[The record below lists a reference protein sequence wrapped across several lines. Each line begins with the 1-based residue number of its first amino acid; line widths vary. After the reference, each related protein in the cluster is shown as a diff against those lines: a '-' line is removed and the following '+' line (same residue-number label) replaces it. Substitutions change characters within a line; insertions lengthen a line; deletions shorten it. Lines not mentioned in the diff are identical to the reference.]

1 MVVGKVVG
9 TVVATRKDEKLQGAK
24 LLVVCQVDMNMNP
37 TNTYAVAVD
46 SVGAGYG
53 EIVLCVSGSSARL
66 TEITKSMPVDTAVM
80 AIVDSIEVEGKTTY
94 RKH

>member
-9 TVVATRKDEKLQGAK
+9 TVVATQKNEKLQGSK
-24 LLVVCQVDMNMNP
+24 LLVVCQMDIAMRP
-37 TNTYAVAVD
+37 TSTYAVAVD

-66 TEITKSMPVDTAVM
+66 TEVTKSMPVDTAII
-80 AIVDSIEVEGKTTY
+80 AIVDTIEVEGKTTFQ
-94 RKH
+94 KH

>member
-1 MVVGKVVG
+1 MVLGKVVG

-24 LLVVCQVDMNMNP
+24 LLVVRQVDMEINP
-37 TNTYAVAVD
+37 KEPFAVAVD

-66 TEITKSMPVDTAVM
+66 TETTEGMPVDTAIM
-80 AIVDSIEVEGKTTY
+80 AIVDSIEVDGKTTY

>member
-24 LLVVCQVDMNMNP
+24 LLVVRQMDMEMNP
-37 TNTYAVAVD
+37 KDTYAVAVD

-66 TEITKSMPVDTAVM
+66 TEATKGMPVDTAIM
-80 AIVDSIEVEGKTTY
+80 AIVDFIEVEGKTTY